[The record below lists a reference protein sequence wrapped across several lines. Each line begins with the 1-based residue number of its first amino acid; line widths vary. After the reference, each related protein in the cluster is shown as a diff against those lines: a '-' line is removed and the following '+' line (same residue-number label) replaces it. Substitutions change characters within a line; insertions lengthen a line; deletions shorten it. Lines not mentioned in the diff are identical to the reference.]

1 MGDESADVNDVVAD
15 SGNAGSNGELDC
27 AATCRR
33 PASGVT
39 AGVGREVGAGNIVVV
54 LAEKQ
59 VRVVGSPNK
68 Q

>member
-1 MGDESADVNDVVAD
+1 MGDESADVNDVEAV
-15 SGNAGSNGELDC
+15 SGNAGSNGELDD

-39 AGVGREVGAGNIVVV
+39 AGVGRVVGAGNIVVV

-59 VRVVGSPNK
+59 DRFVERQNK
-68 Q
+68 H